1 MNCCVS
7 VKKNSFFRHLL
18 SCTIVTLL
26 FLSPVFAAGES
37 DPPERIKV
45 VGLYSLSEEELL
57 YLLDLDP
64 EKELTAARI
73 RTGIKRAF
81 LKGIFEDISV
91 EITGHEA
98 PQIIVRVRE
107 RPFIDDISV
116 EGSSALSKKTIKKMF
131 RVKKG
136 QFLHCNLL
144 QKAEED
150 LRTQLAMHGYQKA
163 TVRSTIEH
171 LTDPY
176 RINLLLTVH
185 TGEPEIIRQINL
197 TGVDSEFRDD
207 MELSE
212 GDVYDQIL
220 LKKDIVEIKSAL
232 KKDGYY
238 RPVIESYTFR
248 EGVLTITVLPGKRL
262 KVSLEG
268 NDRVSSKTLLKQVP
282 FFDTEDFNEDIIEET
297 VQRLLSVYHAEGYPF
312 AQIAPVITEE
322 DENRIHLTFFVFEG
336 SPVWVGTISLTGTTL
351 QEKGLKEVMSL
362 KEGRKYNPDFLE
374 TDRSLLLDFYHALGY
389 LGPDVG
395 EFRADYSGDTQTMD
409 IHIAVHEG
417 LQTTIGQINVTG
429 MNTIPEKEI
438 RTALRI
444 RSGDAYNEVD
454 ISDARYRLIELYS
467 KKGYPESDISL
478 TRVFEGEK
486 AHITFT
492 IDEGPRAL
500 FGKAIVTGNN
510 RTQYKIIRREL
521 LQREGTPYN
530 YSLVTKQK
538 QRLYKLGI
546 FSDVDSE
553 IIDRGNQTRDVLI
566 QIREGNA
573 GAVEFGVG
581 YGDYERLRGFF
592 DIGYRNLWGLNR
604 QASLRFEMS
613 TLEKRYI
620 LQYYEPW
627 FLGRKLP
634 FRAFLLGEDK
644 RVINIDSRDT
654 RYELERYTAT
664 AGIEKKFENNIKA
677 EFYYEL
683 SHVDTYNVQPDVVLS
698 KEDTGTLLIS
708 GIRPGLIYDSRDN
721 PFYPTKGILTG
732 LSLKVTTPLLFSETD
747 FMKLTFYYNMYH
759 ALSKRIV
766 LATSFR
772 GGLAKG
778 YNDTTDLP
786 LVERF
791 FLGGRSTVRGYEQDT
806 LGPKGSDGDPT
817 GGNSFLME
825 NLEIRTY
832 LGRGI
837 GLVAFLDGGNVWT
850 DVESI
855 RLEDFKFT
863 TGLGLRYNTPVG
875 PIRIDYGYKLQKEK
889 GESSGEVHFSIGHAF

>member
-1 MNCCVS
+1 MSYCVS
-7 VKKNSFFRHLL
+7 AKKYCFFRHLL
-18 SCTIVTLL
+18 SCTIATFI
-26 FLSPVFAAGES
+26 FLSPGFAAAES
-37 DPPERIKV
+37 DPPERVKV
-45 VGLYSLSEEELL
+45 FGLYSLSEEELL

-64 EKELTAARI
+64 EKELTAARVK
-73 RTGIKRAF
+73 TGIKRAF

-91 EITGHEA
+91 EITEDDA

-107 RPFIDDISV
+107 RTFIDDISV
-116 EGSSALSKKTIKKMF
+116 EGSSALSKKTIRKMF

-136 QFLHCNLL
+136 QFLYCNLL

-150 LRTQLAMHGYQKA
+150 LRTQLAVHGYQKA

-171 LTDPY
+171 LKEPY
-176 RINLLLTVH
+176 RINLLLSVH
-185 TGEPEIIRQINL
+185 TGEPEIIREITL
-197 TGVDSEFRDD
+197 SGVDRELRDD

-212 GDVYDQIL
+212 GDVYNQTL
-220 LKKDIVEIKSAL
+220 LKKDIAEIKSSL

-248 EGVLTITVLPGKRL
+248 EGVLTISVHPGKRL
-262 KVSLEG
+262 KIALEG
-268 NDRVSSKTLLKQVP
+268 NDKVSSKALLKQVP

-312 AQIAPVITEE
+312 AQIAPVATE
-322 DENRIHLTFFVFEG
+322 DDKNWIHLTFFVFEG
-336 SPVWVGTISLTGTTL
+336 PPVWVGTISLMGTTL
-351 QEKGLKEVMSL
+351 QGKSLKEVISL
-362 KEGRKYNPDFLE
+362 KEGKKYNPDFLE

-389 LGPDVG
+389 LGSVVE
-395 EFRADYSGDTQTMD
+395 EFRTDYSGDTQTMD
-409 IHIAVHEG
+409 IHIVIHEG
-417 LQTTIGQINVTG
+417 PQTTIGRIDVTG
-429 MNTIPEKEI
+429 MNTVPEKEI
-438 RTALRI
+438 RKALSI
-444 RSGDAYNEVD
+444 HSGDAYNEVD

-478 TRVFEGEK
+478 TRLFEGK
-486 AHITFT
+486 KTHITFT
-492 IDEGPRAL
+492 IDEGPRVL

-510 RTQYKIIRREL
+510 LTKYRVIRREL
-521 LQREGTPYN
+521 LQREGNPYN

-553 IIDRGNQTRDVLI
+553 IIDRGNQIRDVLI

-613 TLEKRYI
+613 TLEKRGI

-627 FLGRKLP
+627 FLDMNLP

-664 AGIEKKFENNIKA
+664 AGIEKKFTNNIKT

-708 GIRPGLIYDSRDN
+708 GIRPGLIYDTRDN

-778 YNDTTDLP
+778 YNDTTDL
-786 LVERF
+786 VEGQLSGAMNRTRWA
-791 FLGGRSTVRGYEQDT
+791 LRDQTGIPQGG
-806 LGPKGSDGDPT
+806 
-817 GGNSFLME
+817 
-825 NLEIRTY
+825 
-832 LGRGI
+832 
-837 GLVAFLDGGNVWT
+837 
-850 DVESI
+850 
-855 RLEDFKFT
+855 
-863 TGLGLRYNTPVG
+863 TP
-875 PIRIDYGYKLQKEK
+875 
-889 GESSGEVHFSIGHAF
+889 SSWKILK

>member
-1 MNCCVS
+1 MSYCVS
-7 VKKNSFFRHLL
+7 AKKYCFFRHLL
-18 SCTIVTLL
+18 SCTIATFI
-26 FLSPVFAAGES
+26 FLSPGFAATES
-37 DPPERIKV
+37 DPPERVKV
-45 VGLYSLSEEELL
+45 FGLYSLSEEELL

-64 EKELTAARI
+64 EKELTAARV
-73 RTGIKRAF
+73 RTGVKRAF

-91 EITGHEA
+91 EITEDDA

-107 RPFIDDISV
+107 RTFIDDISV

-144 QKAEED
+144 QKAKED
-150 LRTQLAMHGYQKA
+150 LRTQLAVNGYQKA

-171 LTDPY
+171 LKEPY
-176 RINLLLTVH
+176 RINLLLSVH
-185 TGEPEIIRQINL
+185 TGEPEIIREITL
-197 TGVDSEFRDD
+197 SGVDRELRDD

-212 GDVYDQIL
+212 GDVYNQTL
-220 LKKDIVEIKSAL
+220 LKKDIAEIKSSL

-238 RPVIESYTFR
+238 RPVIESYTFW
-248 EGVLTITVLPGKRL
+248 EGVLTISVHPGKRL
-262 KVSLEG
+262 KIALEG
-268 NDRVSSKTLLKQVP
+268 NDKVSSKALLQQVP

-312 AQIAPVITEE
+312 AQIAPVATE
-322 DENRIHLTFFVFEG
+322 DDKNWIHLTFFVFEG
-336 SPVWVGTISLTGTTL
+336 PPVWVGTISLTGTTL
-351 QEKGLKEVMSL
+351 QGKSLKEVMSL
-362 KEGRKYNPDFLE
+362 KEGKKYNPDFLE

-389 LGPDVG
+389 LGSAVE
-395 EFRADYSGDTQTMD
+395 EFRTDYSGDTQTMD
-409 IHIAVHEG
+409 IHIVIHEG
-417 LQTTIGQINVTG
+417 PQTTIGRIDVTG
-429 MNTIPEKEI
+429 MNTVPEKEI
-438 RTALRI
+438 RKALSI
-444 RSGDAYNEVD
+444 HSGDAYNEVD

-478 TRVFEGEK
+478 TRLFEGEK
-486 AHITFT
+486 THITFT
-492 IDEGPRAL
+492 IDEGPRVL

-510 RTQYKIIRREL
+510 LTKYRVIRREL
-521 LQREGTPYN
+521 LQREGNPYN

-553 IIDRGNQTRDVLI
+553 IIDRGNQIRDVLI

-613 TLEKRYI
+613 TLEKRGI

-627 FLGRKLP
+627 FLDMNLP

-664 AGIEKKFENNIKA
+664 AGIEKKFTNNIKT

-708 GIRPGLIYDSRDN
+708 GIRPGLIYDTRDN
-721 PFYPTKGILTG
+721 PFYPH
-732 LSLKVTTPLLFSETD
+732 SSPLLGNRLYETD
-747 FMKLTFYYNMYH
+747 ILLQYVPCPFEANCARYFVQGG
-759 ALSKRIV
+759 ARKR
-766 LATSFR
+766 
-772 GGLAKG
+772 
-778 YNDTTDLP
+778 
-786 LVERF
+786 
-791 FLGGRSTVRGYEQDT
+791 
-806 LGPKGSDGDPT
+806 
-817 GGNSFLME
+817 
-825 NLEIRTY
+825 
-832 LGRGI
+832 
-837 GLVAFLDGGNVWT
+837 
-850 DVESI
+850 
-855 RLEDFKFT
+855 
-863 TGLGLRYNTPVG
+863 
-875 PIRIDYGYKLQKEK
+875 LQ
-889 GESSGEVHFSIGHAF
+889 